1 MLRKN
6 HSPITPLC
14 VFLFFLSLFSVSG
27 LAKEIKNKIVIGDSI
42 TFKSDILKENRLL
55 MIYLPFGYERTNK
68 RYPVL
73 YLLDGNTH
81 FLNAA
86 AIVNF
91 LSRNRHIP
99 PMIVVAIPNTKR
111 TRDFT
116 PAKDKERTDSG
127 GADKFIKFL
136 KNELFPFVDKEY
148 RTVPYRVLFGHSL
161 TGMFAIY
168 TLFKDPAMFQAY
180 IAVSPG
186 LVYINRYVLRLI
198 EEKKEFPDLSAKI
211 LFITYGKEQFY
222 SAALNKFIKLLET
235 HAPPTFEWH
244 FKIMPEYDHQTVP
257 LESLYRG
264 LETIYSG
271 FKLPGNLAEGG
282 VKAIKAHYDK
292 IKKKYFYNLPYS
304 EVTINGLGYQMAEKK
319 NYDKAIEIFTFNV
332 ELFPGSPNVYD
343 SLGEAYMLSGQL
355 ELAKKNFEIAIKN
368 GKKIKDP
375 NLKAFKAHLDKVT
388 EELKKKT
395 K

>member
-6 HSPITPLC
+6 HSPITQLC
-14 VFLFFLSLFSVSG
+14 VFLFLLSLFSVSG
-27 LAKEIKNKIVIGDSI
+27 LAEEVKNKIVIGDSI
-42 TFKSDILKENRLL
+42 TLKSDILRENRLL

-91 LSRNRHIP
+91 LSHNRHIP

-116 PAKDKERTDSG
+116 PTKDKERTGSS
-127 GADKFIKFL
+127 GADKFIIFL
-136 KNELFPFVDKEY
+136 KNELFPFIENEY

-168 TLFKDPAMFQAY
+168 TLFTDPTMFQAY

-186 LVYINRYVLRLI
+186 LDYINRYVLSLI
-198 EEKKEFPDLSAKI
+198 EKKKEFPDISAKT
-211 LFITYGKEQFY
+211 LFITYGNERYY
-222 SAALNKFIKLLET
+222 SADLNKFINLLET
-235 HAPPTFEWH
+235 HAPPTFEWG
-244 FKIMPEYDHQTVP
+244 FKIMPEYNHQTVP

-271 FKLPGNLAEGG
+271 FRLPENLAEGG
-282 VKAIKAHYDK
+282 VKAIKAHYEK
-292 IKKKYFYNLPYS
+292 IKKKYLYDLPYS

-332 ELFPGSPNVYD
+332 ELFPDSANVYD
-343 SLGEAYMLSGQL
+343 SLGEAYMQSGQL
-355 ELAKKNFEIAIKN
+355 ELAKKNFEIAIEN
-368 GKKIKDP
+368 GKKTKDQ
-375 NLKAFKAHLDKVT
+375 NLKAYKEHLDIVT
-388 EELKKKT
+388 KELLKESK
-395 K
+395 